1 MNQYQSLLMNPNPQ
15 KEPLMKKSNFVGGT
29 WLIAYE
35 KGEQLTEI
43 DTSTISN
50 SDLATLLKL
59 WKMLGLTWIWDL
71 RF

>member
-1 MNQYQSLLMNPNPQ
+1 MN
-15 KEPLMKKSNFVGGT
+15 KSNFVGST
-29 WLIAYE
+29 WLIGYE
-35 KGEQLTEI
+35 NGVQITEI

-50 SDLATLLKL
+50 SELDTLLKL